1 MKMHPYIQMEGV
13 GDKLEIVNEDAYT
26 STDFNIQN
34 LMTDRYN
41 QSLKDKLGRTAL
53 CLSKAKS

>member
-1 MKMHPYIQMEGV
+1 MEGV

-53 CLSKAKS
+53 CFSKAKS

>member
-1 MKMHPYIQMEGV
+1 MEGV
-13 GDKLEIVNEDAYT
+13 GDKLEIVNEYACT